1 MALTDLAV
9 RTALPG
15 PKTLR
20 LFDGGG
26 LYLEVAPSG
35 GKWWRLKY
43 RFVGLEKRL
52 SLGTFPLTS
61 LKAARLARDHAKQ
74 DLASGVDPGALRRER
89 KHAVRTA
96 QLQKLDAIA
105 TAWLQH
111 RASAWKPGTQDAI
124 AASLRNE
131 VFPRIGSRPISE
143 IQPRDIRD
151 VVQAIES
158 RGAGETAGRVFQ
170 RLRAIFR
177 YAVAHDLITTDPTY
191 ALKPAEIFK
200 PRKVKHRASI
210 SEVEAPEF
218 LRRLESYDR
227 NSSTQMALML
237 LLLTATRPGELRGA
251 RWEEI
256 DERNAMWRIPA
267 ERMKMA
273 TEHVVPLSK
282 QSLRLLKAMSK
293 MSGTDVF
300 VFPSPFYPG
309 KPLSDGTLNSALARM
324 GYKGM
329 ATAHGFR
336 TLFSTSANEFGWN
349 SDVIE
354 KQLAHEERDEVRG
367 AYNRAQW
374 LTERTELMQWWADRV
389 DSLRKA
395 TDAVGADLKGP
406 LRRRRTSS
414 LQPSPPD
421 N

>member
-1 MALTDLAV
+1 MPLTDLAV
-9 RTALPG
+9 RAALPG
-15 PKTLR
+15 PKTTR

-43 RFVGLEKRL
+43 RFAGLERRV

-61 LKAARLARDHAKQ
+61 LKAARLARDRAKQ
-74 DLASGVDPGALRRER
+74 DLSAGVDPGALRRE
-89 KHAVRTA
+89 KKQAVRTA
-96 QLQKLDAIA
+96 QLQKLDAVA
-105 TAWLQH
+105 EAWLKH
-111 RASAWKPGTQDAI
+111 RASAWKPGTLEAI
-124 AASLRNE
+124 GASLRND
-131 VFPRIGSRPISE
+131 VFPKLGSRPISE

-177 YAVAHDLITTDPTY
+177 YAVAHELTTTDPTY

-200 PRKVKHRASI
+200 PRKVTHRASI
-210 SEVEAPEF
+210 SRAEAPDF
-218 LRRLESYDR
+218 LRRLEGYDR
-227 NSSTQMALML
+227 NSSTQMALAL
-237 LLLTATRPGELRGA
+237 LILTAVRPGELRGA

-256 DERNAMWRIPA
+256 DERNAVWRIPA

-282 QSLRLLKAMSK
+282 QSLRLLKTMSRI
-293 MSGTDVF
+293 SGNDAF
-300 VFPSPFYPG
+300 VFPSPFYPN

-336 TLFSTSANEFGWN
+336 TLFSTCANESGWD

-374 LTERTELMQWWADRV
+374 LTERTELMQWWADEV
-389 DSLRKA
+389 DTLRNASDSAGTSRKSA
-395 TDAVGADLKGP
+395 S
-406 LRRRRTSS
+406 RSRRTRG
-414 LQPSPPD
+414 LQSIAQKV
-421 N
+421 